1 MPMSEVSAA
10 TVPFV
15 DLSHVNA
22 AVEADVLTD
31 TAGIIASGAF
41 TNGPHVEQFEKA
53 FAAFCG
59 ARECIG
65 VSSGL
70 DGLRLALM
78 AAGVEAGDEIIVP
91 AQTFIATFEA
101 VTQACARPVVVDVS
115 EEDYNLDPAAAESAV
130 TTRTRGILPVHLY
143 GQMADM
149 QLLRQ
154 LATRRGLRLV
164 EDACQAHGAE
174 RDGLCPGA
182 AGDAAAFSFYP
193 TKNLGAWGDAGAM
206 ITDDPALAEC
216 ARSLRQHG
224 ERERYFS
231 ERIGYTARL
240 DTLQAAV
247 LLSKLRLLDEW
258 TRQRREIAAAYTA
271 GLENVGDIRL
281 LPVPVGSRPVW
292 HIYPIR
298 TAQAES
304 LGAFLAGRGIGTGRH
319 YREPPHLSR
328 AYAALNHRRGD
339 FPIAEGLADESVS
352 LPIFPGMSERQTTW
366 VTDSIRQF
374 FARGA

>member
-1 MPMSEVSAA
+1 MSDASAA

-31 TAGIIASGAF
+31 AARIVASGAF
-41 TNGPHVEQFEKA
+41 TNGPHVEQFEQA
-53 FAAFCG
+53 FAAYCD
-59 ARECIG
+59 ARECVG

-70 DGLRLALM
+70 DGLRLALI
-78 AAGVEAGDEIIVP
+78 AAGVEAGAEIIVP

-101 VTQACARPVVVDVS
+101 VTQAGARPVVVDVS
-115 EEDYNLDPAAAESAV
+115 EDDHNLDAAAAEAAV
-130 TTRTRGILPVHLY
+130 TTRTQAILPVHLF

-149 QLLRQ
+149 RRLRE

-164 EDACQAHGAE
+164 EDACQAHGAM
-174 RDGLCPGA
+174 RDGLRPGS

-193 TKNLGAWGDAGAM
+193 TKNLGAWGDAGAV
-206 ITDDPALAEC
+206 ITNDPALAIS

-247 LLSKLRLLDEW
+247 LLSKLRMLDEW
-258 TRQRREIAAAYTA
+258 TAQRREIAAAYAA
-271 GLENVGDIRL
+271 GLENVGDIRR
-281 LPVPVGSRPVW
+281 LPVPAGSRPVW

-298 TAQAES
+298 TSRAES
-304 LGAFLAGRGIGTGRH
+304 LGTFLADRGIGTGRH

-328 AYAALNHRRGD
+328 AYAELNHRRGD
-339 FPIAEGLADESVS
+339 FPVAERLADESVS
-352 LPIFPGMSERQTTW
+352 LPIFPGMSEHQLTL
-366 VTDSIRQF
+366 VTDSIREF